1 MPETD
6 KLFPEYQLLSWLPDE
21 TFFSLVSRHHQLW
34 GHVTSAQTCQLIFGS
49 ARAGTHHDLP
59 NSLGAFSQ
67 RTNALLG
74 EVDFIARERTLLK
87 FYAAFA
93 PPGETENAVACM
105 SSASVAHLKLRLG
118 ILTSRFRANHPLK
131 ACPQCMEQDLRET
144 GWAYWHLKHQFPG
157 VWMCTTHKQPLLQS
171 ALKANGVER
180 FQWLLPRLSELNPA
194 SVEPIET
201 VSSSVL
207 LSLAELI
214 EHLVQSAEHQ
224 PLLLGKLH
232 EVYRQ
237 ELQARGWIA
246 GVASLRTGQI
256 ATAFLNHCEP
266 LRRIPEFDSLAE
278 DEEGMAMQLGRLLRP
293 PRSGTHPLRH
303 LLLIHWLFG
312 DAQRFECA
320 LKSEKVQNRA
330 PTQDD
335 VLAALPVVNPRIDRL
350 CSLIREEGQ
359 SVRKAASLVGV
370 DPQTALVWAAKAGI
384 AISRRPQKLSKNVR
398 AKAIRDLRRG
408 IDKEKAASQAGVSIG
423 SITRLLLSDAKLHA
437 DWSEARSAKAR
448 AHSRALWLQLL
459 QSSGS
464 LGIKWMRQLDPR
476 TYVWLYRN
484 DRAWLDANK
493 PDLLPASL
501 RPRPSVVDWEARDE
515 QLRDLVRE
523 AALHLMEER
532 GVRRIHFWQLC
543 QQIPDLRAKRASLQR
558 LPRTLE
564 AIQAALAARLP
575 SRDLF
580 R

>member
-6 KLFPEYQLLSWLPDE
+6 RLFPEYQLLSWLPDE

-194 SVEPIET
+194 SVAPIET

-214 EHLVQSAEHQ
+214 EHFVQSEEHQ

-237 ELQARGWIA
+237 ELQARDWIA

-256 ATAFLNHCEP
+256 ATSFLNYCEP

-312 DAQRFECA
+312 DAQRFDCA
-320 LKSEKVQNRA
+320 LKSEDAHKRA

-335 VLAALPVVNPRIDRL
+335 VLATLPAVDPRIDRL
-350 CSLIREEGQ
+350 CSLIQDEGQ
-359 SVRKAASLVGV
+359 SVREAASLVGV

-384 AISRRPQKLSKNVR
+384 AISRRPQKLSADLR

-408 IDKEKAASQAGVSIG
+408 TDKKQVASRAGVSVG
-423 SITRLLLSDAKLHA
+423 TITRLLLSDAKLHI
-437 DWSEARSAKAR
+437 DWSEARNAKAG

-459 QSSGS
+459 QSSGI

-476 TYVWLYRN
+476 TYMWLYRN

-515 QLRDLVRE
+515 QLRGLVRE

-543 QQIPDLRAKRASLQR
+543 QQIPDLRAKRASLHR

-564 AIQAALAARLP
+564 AIQAALTAHLP
-575 SRDLF
+575 SQDLF

>member
-6 KLFPEYQLLSWLPDE
+6 RLFPEYQLLSWLPGE

-34 GHVTSAQTCQLIFGS
+34 GHVTSAQTCQLIFGG

-59 NSLGAFSQ
+59 NSLGAFAK
-67 RTNALLG
+67 RTHGSLG
-74 EVDFIARERTLLK
+74 EVDDIARERTLLK

-93 PPGETENAVACM
+93 PQGETENAVACM

-157 VWMCTTHKQPLLQS
+157 VWMCTTHKQPLRQS

-194 SVEPIET
+194 SVAPIET

-224 PLLLGKLH
+224 PLLVGKLH

-237 ELQARGWIA
+237 ELHARGWIA

-256 ATAFLNHCEP
+256 ATAFFNYCEP

-312 DAQRFECA
+312 DAQRFDCA
-320 LKSEKVQNRA
+320 LKSENPHNRA

-335 VLAALPVVNPRIDRL
+335 VLTALPVVDTRIDRL
-350 CSLIREEGQ
+350 CSLIQEEGQ

-384 AISRRPQKLSKNVR
+384 AISRRPQKLSTDVR
-398 AKAIRDLRRG
+398 AKTIRELRKG
-408 IDKEKAASQAGVSIG
+408 ADKGQVASRAGVSIET
-423 SITRLLLSDAKLHA
+423 ITRLLLSDAKLHA
-437 DWSEARSAKAR
+437 DWSQARSEKAR
-448 AHSRALWLQLL
+448 AHARNLWLALL

-464 LGIKWMRQLDPR
+464 LGVKWMRTMDPR
-476 TYVWLYRN
+476 TYAWLYRN
-484 DRAWLDANK
+484 DRAWLDAHK
-493 PDLLPASL
+493 PDPLPESL
-501 RPRPSVVDWEARDE
+501 RSRSPSVDWIARDE
-515 QLRDLVRE
+515 QLCILVRE
-523 AALHLMEER
+523 AALRLMEAQ
-532 GVRRIHFWQLC
+532 GFSRIYLWQLC
-543 QQIPDLRAKRASLQR
+543 QQIPDLRAKQAQLPR

-564 AIQAALAARLP
+564 AIKAALSAHLP
-575 SRDLF
+575 SQDLF

>member
-6 KLFPEYQLLSWLPDE
+6 RLFPGYQLLSWLPDE

-34 GHVTSAQTCQLIFGS
+34 GYVTAAQTCQLIFGS

-59 NSLGAFSQ
+59 NSLGAFAQ

-74 EVDFIARERTLLK
+74 EVDSIARERTLLK

-105 SSASVAHLKLRLG
+105 SGSSVAHLKLRLG

-131 ACPQCMEQDLRET
+131 ACPQCMVQDLHEA

-157 VWMCTTHKQPLLQS
+157 VWMCTKHKQPLLQS
-171 ALKANGVER
+171 TLKANGVER
-180 FQWLLPRLSELNPA
+180 FQWLLPHLSELNSA
-194 SVEPIET
+194 SVAPTET
-201 VSSSVL
+201 VSCSVL

-214 EHLVQSAEHQ
+214 EHLVQAAAHQ

-246 GVASLRTGQI
+246 GAGSLRTTQI
-256 ATAFLNHCEP
+256 ATAFLNYCEP
-266 LRRIPEFDSLAE
+266 LRRIPEFAALAE
-278 DEEGMAMQLGRLLRP
+278 DQAGMVTQLGRLLRP

-303 LLLIHWLFG
+303 LLFIHWLFG
-312 DAQRFECA
+312 DAQRFDCA
-320 LKSEKVQNRA
+320 MKSEGANNHA

-335 VLAALPVVNPRIDRL
+335 VLTALSVVDPRIDRL
-350 CSLIREEGQ
+350 CSLIQEEGQ

-384 AISRRPQKLSKNVR
+384 AISRRPQKLSTDVR

-408 IDKEKAASQAGVSIG
+408 TDKEKAASQAGVSVG
-423 SITRLLLSDAKLHA
+423 TITRLLLSDAKLHA

-476 TYVWLYRN
+476 TYMWLYRN
-484 DRAWLDANK
+484 DRTWLDAHK
-493 PDLLPASL
+493 PYLLPASQ
-501 RPRPSVVDWEARDE
+501 RPRPSVVDWGARDE
-515 QLRDLVRE
+515 QLRGLVRE
-523 AALHLMEER
+523 AALRLMEER

-543 QQIPDLRAKRASLQR
+543 QQIPDLRAKRASLHR

-564 AIQAALAARLP
+564 AIQVALTAHRP
-575 SRDLF
+575 SQDLF

>member
-1 MPETD
+1 MSETD
-6 KLFPEYQLLSWLPDE
+6 RLFPEYQLLSWLPDE

-93 PPGETENAVACM
+93 PPGESENAVACM

-131 ACPQCMEQDLRET
+131 ACSQCMEQDLRET

-207 LSLAELI
+207 LSLSELI
-214 EHLVQSAEHQ
+214 GHLVQSAEHQ

-256 ATAFLNHCEP
+256 ATAFLNYCEP
-266 LRRIPEFDSLAE
+266 LRRIPEFASLAE
-278 DEEGMAMQLGRLLRP
+278 DEDGMAMQLGRLLRP

-312 DAQRFECA
+312 DAQRFDCA
-320 LKSEKVQNRA
+320 LKSEDAHNRA
-330 PTQDD
+330 STQDD
-335 VLAALPVVNPRIDRL
+335 VLAALPVVDPRIDRL
-350 CSLIREEGQ
+350 CNLIQEEGQ

-384 AISRRPQKLSKNVR
+384 AISRRPQKLSTNVR

-408 IDKEKAASQAGVSIG
+408 IDKEIAASQAGVSVG

-476 TYVWLYRN
+476 TYMWLYRN
-484 DRAWLDANK
+484 DRAWLDVNK

-515 QLRDLVRE
+515 QLRGLVRE
-523 AALHLMEER
+523 AALHLVEER

-543 QQIPDLRAKRASLQR
+543 QQIPDLRAKRASLHR

-564 AIQAALAARLP
+564 AIQAALTAHLP
-575 SRDLF
+575 SQDLF

>member
-6 KLFPEYQLLSWLPDE
+6 RLFPEYQLLSWLPDE

-144 GWAYWHLKHQFPG
+144 GWTYWHLKHQFPG
-157 VWMCTTHKQPLLQS
+157 VWMCTTHKQSLLQS

-194 SVEPIET
+194 SVAPIET

-214 EHLVQSAEHQ
+214 EHLVQSEEHQ

-256 ATAFLNHCEP
+256 ATAFLNYCEP

-312 DAQRFECA
+312 DAQRFDCA
-320 LKSEKVQNRA
+320 LKSEDAHKRA
-330 PTQDD
+330 PTEDD
-335 VLAALPVVNPRIDRL
+335 VLATLPVVDPRIDRL
-350 CSLIREEGQ
+350 CSLIQDEGQ
-359 SVRKAASLVGV
+359 SVRQAASLVGV

-384 AISRRPQKLSKNVR
+384 AISRRPQKLSTNVR

-408 IDKEKAASQAGVSIG
+408 IDKEKAASQAGVSVG

-476 TYVWLYRN
+476 TYMWLYRN

-515 QLRDLVRE
+515 QLRGLVRE
-523 AALHLMEER
+523 AALRLMEER

-543 QQIPDLRAKRASLQR
+543 QQIPDLRAKRASLHR

-564 AIQAALAARLP
+564 AIQAALTAHLP
-575 SRDLF
+575 SQDLF

>member
-6 KLFPEYQLLSWLPDE
+6 RLFPEYQLLSWLPDE

-157 VWMCTTHKQPLLQS
+157 VWKCTTHKQPLLQS

-194 SVEPIET
+194 SVAPIET

-232 EVYRQ
+232 EVYRP

-246 GVASLRTGQI
+246 GVASFRTGQI
-256 ATAFLNHCEP
+256 ATAFLNYCEP

-312 DAQRFECA
+312 DAQRFDCA
-320 LKSEKVQNRA
+320 LKSEDAHKRA

-335 VLAALPVVNPRIDRL
+335 VLAKLPVVDPRIDRL
-350 CSLIREEGQ
+350 CSLIQDEGQ
-359 SVRKAASLVGV
+359 SVRKAARLVGV

-384 AISRRPQKLSKNVR
+384 AISRRPQKLSTNVR

-408 IDKEKAASQAGVSIG
+408 IDKEKAASQAGVSVG
-423 SITRLLLSDAKLHA
+423 SISRLLLSDAKLHA

-476 TYVWLYRN
+476 TYMWLYRN

-515 QLRDLVRE
+515 QLRSLVRE
-523 AALHLMEER
+523 AALHLTEER

-564 AIQAALAARLP
+564 AIQAALTAHLP
-575 SRDLF
+575 SQDLF

>member
-6 KLFPEYQLLSWLPDE
+6 RLFPEYQLLSWLPDE
-21 TFFSLVSRHHQLW
+21 TFFSLVSRHHQIW

-59 NSLGAFSQ
+59 NSLGAFAR

-74 EVDFIARERTLLK
+74 EVDYIARERTLLK

-105 SSASVAHLKLRLG
+105 SSSSVAHLKLRLG

-180 FQWLLPRLSELNPA
+180 FQWLLPRLSQMNPA
-194 SVEPIET
+194 SVEPDET
-201 VSSSVL
+201 VSSSLL

-214 EHLVQSAEHQ
+214 EHLVQSAAHQ
-224 PLLLGKLH
+224 PLLLGILH
-232 EVYRQ
+232 GVYRP
-237 ELQARGWIA
+237 ELRARGWIA

-256 ATAFLNHCEP
+256 ATAFLDYCEP
-266 LRRIPEFDSLAE
+266 LRRIPEFAALAE
-278 DEEGMAMQLGRLLRP
+278 DEEGMATQLGRLLRP

-312 DAQRFECA
+312 DAQRFDLA
-320 LKSEKVQNRA
+320 INSEGGNNHPHTK
-330 PTQDD
+330 DD
-335 VLAALPVVNPRIDRL
+335 VPAALPVVDPRVARL
-350 CSLIREEGQ
+350 CSLIQKDGQ
-359 SVRKAASLVGV
+359 SVRKAAGLVGV

-384 AISRRPQKLSKNVR
+384 AISRRPQKLSADVC

-408 IDKEKAASQAGVSIG
+408 TDKGQVASRAGVSVG
-423 SITRLLLSDAKLHA
+423 TITRLLLSDTKLHT

-464 LGIKWMRQLDPR
+464 LGIKWMRQLDTR
-476 TYVWLYRN
+476 TYMWLYRN
-484 DRAWLDANK
+484 DRAWLDAHK
-493 PDLLPASL
+493 PDPLPESRRS
-501 RPRPSVVDWEARDE
+501 RPPTVDWEARDE
-515 QLRDLVRE
+515 QLGGLVRE
-523 AALHLMEER
+523 AALRLMEDR

-543 QQIPDLRAKRASLQR
+543 QRIPELRAKQASLHR

-564 AIQAALAARLP
+564 AIQSALTAHLP

-580 R
+580 S

>member
-6 KLFPEYQLLSWLPDE
+6 RLFPEYQLLSWLRDE

-131 ACPQCMEQDLRET
+131 ACPQCLEQDLRET

-256 ATAFLNHCEP
+256 ATAFLNYCEP

-278 DEEGMAMQLGRLLRP
+278 DEDGMASQLGRLMRP

-312 DAQRFECA
+312 DAQRFDCA
-320 LKSEKVQNRA
+320 FKSEDAHNRA
-330 PTQDD
+330 LTQDD
-335 VLAALPVVNPRIDRL
+335 VLAALPVVDPRIDRL
-350 CSLIREEGQ
+350 CSLIQEEGQ

-384 AISRRPQKLSKNVR
+384 AISRRPQKLSTNVR

-408 IDKEKAASQAGVSIG
+408 LDKEKAASQAGVSVG

-476 TYVWLYRN
+476 TYMWLYRN

-515 QLRDLVRE
+515 QLRGLVRR
-523 AALHLMEER
+523 AALHLMEEG

-543 QQIPDLRAKRASLQR
+543 QQIPDLRAKRASLHR

-564 AIQAALAARLP
+564 AIQAALTAHLP
-575 SRDLF
+575 SQDLF

>member
-6 KLFPEYQLLSWLPDE
+6 RLFPEYQLLSWLPDE

-59 NSLGAFSQ
+59 NSLGAFAQ

-74 EVDFIARERTLLK
+74 EVDSIARERTLLK

-93 PPGETENAVACM
+93 PQSETENAVVCM
-105 SSASVAHLKLRLG
+105 SSTSVAHLKLRLG

-131 ACPQCMEQDLRET
+131 ACPQCVEQDLRET

-194 SVEPIET
+194 SVKPSET
-201 VSSSVL
+201 ASCSML

-214 EHLVQSAEHQ
+214 EHLVQSPAHQ
-224 PLLLGKLH
+224 PLRLGKLH
-232 EVYRQ
+232 EIYRR
-237 ELQARGWIA
+237 ELRQRGWIA
-246 GVASLRTGQI
+246 GAASLRTGQI
-256 ATAFLNHCEP
+256 ATAFLNYCEP
-266 LRRIPEFDSLAE
+266 LRRIPEFAALAE
-278 DEEGMAMQLGRLLRP
+278 DEAGMVTQLGRLLRP
-293 PRSGTHPLRH
+293 PRSGTHPIRH

-312 DAQRFECA
+312 DAQRFDCA
-320 LKSEKVQNRA
+320 MKSEGANNHA

-335 VLAALPVVNPRIDRL
+335 VLTALPVVDPRIDRL
-350 CSLIREEGQ
+350 CSLIQEEGQ

-384 AISRRPQKLSKNVR
+384 AISRRPQKLSIDVR
-398 AKAIRDLRRG
+398 AKAIRNLRKG
-408 IDKEKAASQAGVSIG
+408 TDKEQVASLAGVSVGTI
-423 SITRLLLSDAKLHA
+423 SRLLLSDAKLHA
-437 DWSEARSAKAR
+437 DWSEARRAKAR
-448 AHSRALWLQLL
+448 AHSRTLWFQLL
-459 QSSGS
+459 QSSGG

-476 TYVWLYRN
+476 TYMWLYRN
-484 DRAWLDANK
+484 DRAWLDAHK
-493 PDLLPASL
+493 PDPLPVSQ
-501 RPRPSVVDWEARDE
+501 RPRPSLVDWETRDE
-515 QLRDLVRE
+515 QLLGLVRE
-523 AALHLMEER
+523 AALRLMEER
-532 GVRRIHFWQLC
+532 GVRRIHFWHLC
-543 QQIPDLRAKRASLQR
+543 QQIPDLRAKQASLHR

-564 AIQAALAARLP
+564 AIQAALTAHLP
-575 SRDLF
+575 SQDLF